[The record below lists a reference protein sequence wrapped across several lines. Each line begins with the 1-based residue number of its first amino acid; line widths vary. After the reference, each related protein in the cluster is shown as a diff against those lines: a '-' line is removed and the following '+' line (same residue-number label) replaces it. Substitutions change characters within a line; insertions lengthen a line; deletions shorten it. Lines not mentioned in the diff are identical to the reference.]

1 MKCTDSCKIGAN
13 KTVINLRQPDAA
25 VDFFL
30 NAVIIQLRPLI
41 IYPAIINPI
50 ADMASNPG
58 IFAACSSLPC
68 VVFSILAVWTGETG
82 VFSTFNGAVCGAD
95 NFVSSL

>member
-1 MKCTDSCKIGAN
+1 MICTDSCKIGAN

-25 VDFFL
+25 VDYFL
-30 NAVIIQLRPLI
+30 NAVIIQLRLLI

-58 IFAACSSLPC
+58 VLAPSPSL
-68 VVFSILAVWTGETG
+68 
-82 VFSTFNGAVCGAD
+82 
-95 NFVSSL
+95 